1 MKKPVI
7 SFALIIC
14 ASSVLA
20 DPTIKSP
27 KALAPAPTHD
37 AKNFCYFDDKAYS
50 EGAKLNGMSCRHRPS
65 TDVYERNKT
74 ALYWEED
81 IKTTPDKK

>member
-7 SFALIIC
+7 SVALIIC
-14 ASSVLA
+14 ASSVFA
-20 DPTIKSP
+20 APTVNSP
-27 KALAPAPTHD
+27 KALAPAQGHD
-37 AKNFCYFDDKAYS
+37 AKNFCYHDDKAYS

-81 IKTTPDKK
+81 VKTTPEKK